1 MKKKITSSVL
11 AAALALALTVPAFC
25 AEDAAEDTAVFTQAG
40 EEKKEPAAI
49 GKKEE
54 GDYEVDIKNATGK
67 GIKEFVVEIDG
78 EGKGDNLL
86 EKDDVFAA
94 DEERILYFTPKEAD
108 PSKEGYKPPVY
119 DIELTFED
127 DTKALLHTFPFGD
140 VEKAE
145 IRLEDGVGYLVFES
159 LSLKAEQ
166 NTLEHEK
173 NLAAAAATT
182 DAAADA
188 GSEGSYD
195 TAAASDQSSAY
206 VEESGSD
213 DYSYDYDYDY
223 DYGNSDYDTGYYE
236 EQSGS
241 DDSGSTDGGDGSG
254 DDGCLDDGLILN

>member
-1 MKKKITSSVL
+1 MKKKIITSVL
-11 AAALALALTVPAFC
+11 AVLIAMTMAVPVFC
-25 AEDAAEDTAVFTQAG
+25 AEDAADDEAVFTQAG
-40 EEKKEPAAI
+40 QEKKDPAAI
-49 GKKEE
+49 GTKAE
-54 GDYEVDIKNATGK
+54 GDYEVGIKNATGK
-67 GIKEFVVEIDG
+67 DIKELVIEIDG

-94 DEERILYFTPKEAD
+94 DEERILYFTPKETD
-108 PSKEGYKPPVY
+108 PSKEGFKPPVY

-127 DTKALLHTFPFGD
+127 DTKTLLHTFPFGD

-173 NLAAAAATT
+173 NLAAAAAKT
-182 DAAADA
+182 DAA
-188 GSEGSYD
+188 GSDGSSD
-195 TAAASDQSSAY
+195 SAAASDQGYTY
-206 VEESGSD
+206 VEEGGSG

-241 DDSGSTDGGDGSG
+241 DNGGSTDSGDSGS